1 MRNYESYT
9 TDRLL
14 EFLNKSD
21 ELAFTEIYERFWN
34 RLFAISYNRL
44 GEYDVAE
51 DIVHDVFTSLWANRT
66 KAEIASLEN
75 YLATATKYMVLLKI
89 KKKQRERIYK
99 NTLKEVPIID
109 LPIEASLHYKKILEI
124 VKVEIKKLPERCRLI
139 FKYSRNDGMS
149 VKDIAQQLDISPK
162 TVENQV
168 NKALTH
174 LRLATRSFLSSLLL
188 NTTHNIFFL
197 STAIIKYFSR
207 A

>member
-9 TDRLL
+9 TDELL
-14 EFLNKSD
+14 GFLTKSD
-21 ELAFTEIYERFWN
+21 EFAFTEIYERFWN
-34 RLFAISYNRL
+34 KLFAISYNRL

-51 DIVHDVFTSLWANRT
+51 DVVHDVFTSLWANRT

-89 KKKQRERIYK
+89 KKKERERIYN
-99 NTLKEVPIID
+99 NTLNEVPVTE

-124 VKVEIKKLPERCRLI
+124 VKIEIEKLPERCRLI

-174 LRLATRSFLSSLLL
+174 LRLATRSFLSS
-188 NTTHNIFFL
+188 FF
-197 STAIIKYFSR
+197 
-207 A
+207 